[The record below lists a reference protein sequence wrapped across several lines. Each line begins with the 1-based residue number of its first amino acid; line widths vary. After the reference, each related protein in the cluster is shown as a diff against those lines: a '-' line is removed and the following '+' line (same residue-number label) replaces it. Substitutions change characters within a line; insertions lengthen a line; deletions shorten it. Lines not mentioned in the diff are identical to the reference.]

1 MELVVFIV
9 ALGIFVLVELN
20 YYRKH
25 ALEDLDLKVRFSKPV
40 ANCGETIEV
49 IETAEN
55 NKKLPL
61 PFLILKFE
69 TPTSLEFL
77 DMTNTSLSDYLYRED
92 MLTMKPFA
100 RHTRK
105 IKAKC
110 TKRGYYSFT
119 RVNISTTDL
128 LLMQKLNREF
138 SNDAN
143 ITVLPARVPA
153 ESLQTLLAIT
163 FSETMRRRTRLTDP
177 FSFAG
182 IREYMPGDPMKSI
195 NWVATARSNDFMVN
209 QNASTATRRVSIFL
223 NLDTYNPKK
232 SKSLLE
238 YSISLA
244 YSYIC
249 ELGAMGIP
257 ASLFTNGIDILTGT
271 QVISNADITGDDT
284 MRCGTEL
291 ARIDLGCK
299 TASFDALAEEYIVR
313 DPNDEFI
320 VVISPR
326 FDDEFKETMKKIKRT
341 KDSSMWVMPAYKMTP
356 QAELDDTLVHSY
368 LRLEVPGR
376 D

>member
-1 MELVVFIV
+1 
-9 ALGIFVLVELN
+9 
-20 YYRKH
+20 
-25 ALEDLDLKVRFSKPV
+25 
-40 ANCGETIEV
+40 
-49 IETAEN
+49 
-55 NKKLPL
+55 
-61 PFLILKFE
+61 
-69 TPTSLEFL
+69 
-77 DMTNTSLSDYLYRED
+77 
-92 MLTMKPFA
+92 
-100 RHTRK
+100 
-105 IKAKC
+105 
-110 TKRGYYSFT
+110 
-119 RVNISTTDL
+119 
-128 LLMQKLNREF
+128 
-138 SNDAN
+138 
-143 ITVLPARVPA
+143 
-153 ESLQTLLAIT
+153 
-163 FSETMRRRTRLTDP
+163 
-177 FSFAG
+177 
-182 IREYMPGDPMKSI
+182 MKSI

-249 ELGAMGIP
+249 ELGALGIP